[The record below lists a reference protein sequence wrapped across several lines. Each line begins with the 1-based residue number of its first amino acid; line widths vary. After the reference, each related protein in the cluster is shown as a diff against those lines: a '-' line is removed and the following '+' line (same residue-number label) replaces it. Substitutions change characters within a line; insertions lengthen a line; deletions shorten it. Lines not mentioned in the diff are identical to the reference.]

1 MTDNPNKKSLWDKI
15 HIDPAMLLILLALLV
30 YSALVIWSASG
41 QDIGMMERKI
51 GQIAMGLVIMVVMA
65 QIPPRVYE
73 GWAPYLYIF
82 CIVLLVAVDAF
93 GAISKGA
100 QRWLDLGV
108 VRFQPSEIAKI
119 AVPLMVARFINR
131 DVCPPSLKN
140 TAIALVLIFLPT
152 LLVAAQPDLGTSIL
166 IALSG
171 LFVLFLSGLSWRLIG
186 IAVVLVAA
194 FIPILWFFL
203 MHDYQRQR
211 VMMLLDPETDPLGA
225 GYHIIQS
232 KIAIGSGG
240 LRGKGWLH
248 GTQSQLEFLPER
260 HTDFIFAVLA
270 EELGL
275 VGILILLA
283 LYVLL
288 IMRGLWI
295 AARAQTT
302 FWPRDGRRVDADFI
316 RLCLRKYWYGEW
328 YSAGCWRPAPAGELR
343 RLGTDRVDGR
353 VWYRDVDPYPQ
364 KNVVKKRIKIRGS
377 ECVSSGWGSALRQV
391 YLRPAQVMMVSN
403 RQPSRR
409 RSLRFVMARS
419 LKSAVPIPF
428 MNRSMPARIRIT
440 SATAKATKL
449 FRIPPALARLALP
462 PFMMPSPAAI

>member
-1 MTDNPNKKSLWDKI
+1 M
-15 HIDPAMLLILLALLV
+15 
-30 YSALVIWSASG
+30 
-41 QDIGMMERKI
+41 
-51 GQIAMGLVIMVVMA
+51 
-65 QIPPRVYE
+65 
-73 GWAPYLYIF
+73 
-82 CIVLLVAVDAF
+82 
-93 GAISKGA
+93 
-100 QRWLDLGV
+100 
-108 VRFQPSEIAKI
+108 
-119 AVPLMVARFINR
+119 
-131 DVCPPSLKN
+131 KN

-275 VGILILLA
+275 IGVLILLA
-283 LYVLL
+283 LYILL

-295 AARAQTT
+295 AAQAQTT
-302 FWPRDGRRVDADFI
+302 FGRVMAGGLMLILFVYVFVNI
-316 RLCLRKYWYGEW
+316 GMVSGILPVVGYLCRW
-328 YSAGCWRPAPAGELR
+328 SATGLSPNRI
-343 RLGTDRVDGR
+343 DGR
-353 VWYRDVDPYPQ
+353 VWYRNVDPYPQ
-364 KNVVKKRIKIRGS
+364 KNVVEKRLRGS
-377 ECVSSGWGSALRQV
+377 QCVSNGWGSA
-391 YLRPAQVMMVSN
+391 
-403 RQPSRR
+403 
-409 RSLRFVMARS
+409 
-419 LKSAVPIPF
+419 
-428 MNRSMPARIRIT
+428 
-440 SATAKATKL
+440 
-449 FRIPPALARLALP
+449 
-462 PFMMPSPAAI
+462 